1 MPAECGGTA
10 ARNRTQNFP
19 MGPMEPAEVAVNETI
34 ALRTNDIGHLEEGPS
49 HFFLSL
55 RER

>member
-19 MGPMEPAEVAVNETI
+19 MSPMEPAKVAVDEAI
-34 ALRTNDIGHLEEGPS
+34 ALRANDIGHLEEGPS
-49 HFFLSL
+49 HFFFSL